1 MDYDSESDSYICRN
15 GKQLTAVSKIT
26 QKTATGYQREVTIYE
41 CESCNNCPYKKD
53 CIKGNN
59 CKTAFEDRNKKL
71 SVSRKMEEK
80 RAECLERITSDY
92 GTQLRMNRSIQA
104 EGSFAN
110 VKEDMNFRRYL
121 YRGKENVL
129 AQSILLAIGYDINK
143 LHHKIAS
150 ERTGTHMFELKKAS

>member
-1 MDYDSESDSYICRN
+1 MNYDSESDSYTCKN
-15 GKQLTAVSKIT
+15 GKQLSVVSRKT

-41 CESCNNCPYKKD
+41 CSSCHGCPYKKE

-59 CKTAFEDRNKKL
+59 CKTAFEDRTKRL
-71 SVSRKMEEK
+71 SVSRTMETK
-80 RAECLERITSDY
+80 RAECLERITSGY
-92 GTQLRMNRSIQA
+92 GAQLRMNRSIQA

-143 LHHKIAS
+143 LHHKIVN
-150 ERTGTHMFELKKAS
+150 ERTGTHLFALKVS